1 VASERELLVTRG
13 RSDGRTVI
21 LMPEVKGTQTTG
33 ITLLHVT
40 FHDRLPPATARAVL
54 QGYRDR
60 YQVLSDFVTETETV
74 FRDDLL
80 GDIDVAELLIGSLQA
95 LAERWRV

>member
-21 LMPEVKGTQTTG
+21 LVPEVKGAQTTG
-33 ITLLHVT
+33 ITLMHVR
-40 FHDRLPPATARAVL
+40 FHDRLPPAVARSVL

-60 YQVLSDFVTETETV
+60 YQVLSDFVTETESV

-80 GDIDVAELLIGSLQA
+80 ADIDVAELLIAPLTM
-95 LAERWRV
+95 LAERWLV